1 MGNRCWWNT
10 VAVGMA
16 LLLTSAAI
24 AATKAD
30 TRLEKSYRF
39 QQGGWTY
46 VHLEGSPSE
55 IGYQHG
61 YILAPEIQDAFEAIK
76 LFDTH
81 QSQKDWEFFRTTAK
95 QMLWPHIDSE
105 YQQELQ
111 GIADGVKAHGVD
123 LDVWDIVALN
133 AFEEVPDYYLP
144 WLAKQNK
151 SAKNDKLKAPGN
163 CSAFIATGN
172 MTKDHQIV
180 IAHNNW
186 TSYLAGERWV
196 IVFDIQPQQRRDNP
210 YNTSRERSALH
221 RERGPCDAG
230 SRSS

>member
-1 MGNRCWWNT
+1 MTEFSTKIRRLNHQSTCAGNIARE
-10 VAVGMA
+10 
-16 LLLTSAAI
+16 LTSAKILRRLQRLPFEGSMGKRILRSGILLSWGVLLGCMAGL
-24 AATKAD
+24 AATKPD
-30 TRLEKSYRF
+30 SRLEKTYRF
-39 QQGGWTY
+39 QQSGWTY

-61 YILAPEIQDAFEAIK
+61 YVLAPEIQDAFEAIK

-95 QMLWPHIDSE
+95 QMLWPHIDAE

-144 WLAKQNK
+144 WLAKQN
-151 SAKNDKLKAPGN
+151 
-163 CSAFIATGN
+163 
-172 MTKDHQIV
+172 
-180 IAHNNW
+180 
-186 TSYLAGERWV
+186 
-196 IVFDIQPQQRRDNP
+196 
-210 YNTSRERSALH
+210 
-221 RERGPCDAG
+221 
-230 SRSS
+230 